1 MTMPPCKVTALFET
15 MQYGVHRILTLKGL
29 FYAYNDKAE
38 NKEGMGLPR
47 VQYKEKRVCLV

>member
-1 MTMPPCKVTALFET
+1 MPPCKVTALFET